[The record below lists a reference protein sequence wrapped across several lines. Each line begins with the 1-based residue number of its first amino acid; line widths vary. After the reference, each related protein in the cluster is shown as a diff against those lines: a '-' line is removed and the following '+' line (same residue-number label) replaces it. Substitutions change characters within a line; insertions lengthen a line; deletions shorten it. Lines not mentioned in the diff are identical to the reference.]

1 MLGASELTASLQGY
15 RWFLDSATDGG
26 IDIHRTQESN
36 DRGVSDKRDRHAV
49 MDEGRSRRLTNLNRR
64 DLRER
69 GRRLPRPRPPCL
81 PNTLTHKQRHLTH
94 QPGTVADYTALD
106 ATTIPRAPIT
116 ATTPNTQ
123 NSTTSLVE
131 VRVSASAANNVVT
144 GLPGSPRRCCRGSS
158 PCRCC
163 QAPSGAAGPP
173 CRAPVA
179 PAAGPCRRS
188 GRRGCRRPFRSR

>member
-69 GRRLPRPRPPCL
+69 GRRLPRPPPPCL
-81 PNTLTHKQRHLTH
+81 PDMLTHKHRHLTH
-94 QPGTVADYTALD
+94 QRRTQSPD
-106 ATTIPRAPIT
+106 ATMSIGPR
-116 ATTPNTQ
+116 
-123 NSTTSLVE
+123 
-131 VRVSASAANNVVT
+131 
-144 GLPGSPRRCCRGSS
+144 
-158 PCRCC
+158 
-163 QAPSGAAGPP
+163 
-173 CRAPVA
+173 
-179 PAAGPCRRS
+179 
-188 GRRGCRRPFRSR
+188 